1 MSCQQKD
8 EWLGKKAKD
17 KVTGFEGIITA
28 KVIYLYGCANTA
40 LPQPRKTGRWEILAI
55 LMKAALKFL
64 GRALP
69 PKR

>member
-28 KVIYLYGCANTA
+28 KVIYLYGCAQY
-40 LPQPRKTGRWEILAI
+40 PSRERREGGRYL
-55 LMKAALKFL
+55 LF
-64 GRALP
+64 
-69 PKR
+69 